1 MWNVKKRWIKGKR
14 EIPDRYRPDTKD
26 GSAVWRQRKSF
37 LLLPLPHGAWVSPP
51 RPPQA
56 VTDKRLLL
64 SCLRYWTSFLPGWP
78 HIDDALSIYSEH
90 CEREHI
96 TIVPGP
102 RGSREKSIFCLFSA
116 GSRAHRDSALADIS
130 PVTPSNS
137 EPSSAWAGGP
147 SPADFQLRDT
157 STARWWRPRHATV
170 LHRKGP
176 ARKNAHLTRTF

>member
-1 MWNVKKRWIKGKR
+1 MRQRQCYLHVKCEKEMNKGKKRDTGQISSWYKR
-14 EIPDRYRPDTKD
+14 WKCCVTTKEKLFAA
-26 GSAVWRQRKSF
+26 SPATRCLSF
-37 LLLPLPHGAWVSPP
+37 PP
-51 RPPQA
+51 PPQA

-78 HIDDALSIYSEH
+78 HIDDTLSIYSEH

-96 TIVPGP
+96 TIVHGP
-102 RGSREKSIFCLFSA
+102 RGSRDKSIFCLFSA

-157 STARWWRPRHATV
+157 STAR
-170 LHRKGP
+170 
-176 ARKNAHLTRTF
+176 